1 MIRAVATSWPTVL
14 GLFFSRRLKLG
25 HDLKDP
31 VAAFLGLVELKVELG
46 SVFDVEGL
54 VDFRLPLLLQRVQ
67 VVQDLLVGC
76 ATVEMG
82 NKYGGVTEIWT
93 DIHPGDGEEHS
104 FQGALP
110 ANEAGENAPN

>member
-1 MIRAVATSWPTVL
+1 
-14 GLFFSRRLKLG
+14 
-25 HDLKDP
+25 
-31 VAAFLGLVELKVELG
+31 
-46 SVFDVEGL
+46 
-54 VDFRLPLLLQRVQ
+54 
-67 VVQDLLVGC
+67 VQDLLVGR

-110 ANEAGENAPN
+110 ANETGENAANRFGDTD